1 MPYARGTAGPG
12 TAGTALSCKYP
23 VKLAH
28 LRASTNLT
36 MPECCVILAA
46 EDAHAR
52 VASFDDRDADADA
65 AAKLVSVRN

>member
-1 MPYARGTAGPG
+1 
-12 TAGTALSCKYP
+12 
-23 VKLAH
+23 
-28 LRASTNLT
+28 

-65 AAKLVSVRN
+65 AATVKLVSVRN